1 MNALKGTLVA
11 APVVSSDNTSP
22 EAIMAREV
30 TRIKA
35 QAEADT
41 KYDDKNITE
50 DTEPFVGIAETF
62 VGTIDP
68 FLDAS
73 SYVDHRS
80 RNLAFAAL
88 ASAGFLAVVVF
99 ATRK

>member
-1 MNALKGTLVA
+1 MNALKVTLVA

-22 EAIMAREV
+22 EAVLAREV

-41 KYDDKNITE
+41 KYDDKNIGE
-50 DTEPFVGIAETF
+50 EPFIN
-62 VGTIDP
+62 P
-68 FLDAS
+68 S

-80 RNLAFAAL
+80 RNLAFGAL
-88 ASAGFLAVVVF
+88 ASAGFLAVIVF
-99 ATRK
+99 AARK

>member
-22 EAIMAREV
+22 EAVLAREA

-41 KYDDKNITE
+41 KYDDKNIAE
-50 DTEPFVGIAETF
+50 DESFVGFAETF
-62 VGTIDP
+62 VGSMDP
-68 FLDAS
+68 FLDPS

-80 RNLAFAAL
+80 RNLALAAL

>member
-22 EAIMAREV
+22 EAVLARE
-30 TRIKA
+30 TARIKA

-41 KYDDKNITE
+41 KYDDKNIAE
-50 DTEPFVGIAETF
+50 DGDAETF
-62 VGTIDP
+62 VGSMDPFIDP
-68 FLDAS
+68 S

>member
-1 MNALKGTLVA
+1 
-11 APVVSSDNTSP
+11 
-22 EAIMAREV
+22 MAREV

-41 KYDDKNITE
+41 KYDDKNIAE
-50 DTEPFVGIAETF
+50 DIEPF

-68 FLDAS
+68 FLDPS

>member
-22 EAIMAREV
+22 EAVLAREV

-41 KYDDKNITE
+41 KYDDKNIEE
-50 DTEPFVGIAETF
+50 DGDTFVGIGETF
-62 VGTIDP
+62 VGSMDPFIDP
-68 FLDAS
+68 S

-80 RNLAFAAL
+80 RNLALAAL
-88 ASAGFLAVVVF
+88 ASAGFLALVVF